1 MRNAFGTVLLCGT
14 FAAMSACSD
23 SLSETSGGRS
33 ATSGGQ
39 AGSGGTTSGGAGQST
54 SGSGGM
60 GGITGGTGGATGGT
74 GGTTGGT
81 GGTTGGTGGTTG
93 GSGGTT
99 GGSGGTTGGSGGS
112 STPMDASADTSV
124 GRDASFTDANASR
137 DGDASIANDVSRD
150 AGRPSKPSAGCGKL
164 NPPMGN
170 RTIMTGG
177 QTATFIVRLPTG
189 YDAMTPMPLGLGF
202 HGNGNPACLPPQGE
216 CQGFP
221 DLKAITVY
229 PKSLAAGWEQ
239 SAVLEPNITFF
250 NDLVALMKN
259 EYCVDE
265 NRIFVAG
272 VSSGGQFVEHLT
284 CRFGDW
290 LWQVTPV
297 CAGVVNAATMNC
309 KGTPPILVIH
319 GVTDMAGNYGDDV
332 VAQFARRNGCSMTPP
347 AGLTKARA
355 DMQAAF
361 MAMQAQ
367 HVCLDWEGCTA
378 NPVRFCISSQI
389 TYSGL
394 THGWPKVGGTLIADF
409 QSGLP

>member
-1 MRNAFGTVLLCGT
+1 MRKSFGAAVLC
-14 FAAMSACSD
+14 FALAAIAACSD
-23 SLSETSGGRS
+23 SSSPGAAGGAGGS
-33 ATSGGQ
+33 AGQSAGGQ
-39 AGSGGTTSGGAGQST
+39 GGAGQTTAGSGGTSGATAGTGGGAA
-54 SGSGGM
+54 GSAAGGS
-60 GGITGGTGGATGGT
+60 GGATGGQ
-74 GGTTGGT
+74 GGTIGGT
-81 GGTTGGTGGTTG
+81 A
-93 GSGGTT
+93 
-99 GGSGGTTGGSGGS
+99 GS
-112 STPMDASADTSV
+112 STPMDASTDAPSGRDV
-124 GRDASFTDANASR
+124 RDASDAVVSDASR
-137 DGDASIANDVSRD
+137 
-150 AGRPSKPSAGCGKL
+150 PPKPSAGCGKM
-164 NPPMGN
+164 NPPTGD

-177 QTATFIVRLPTG
+177 QTATFSVRLPAG
-189 YDAMTPMPLGLGF
+189 YSATTPTPLGLGF

-239 SAVLEPNITFF
+239 AAVLESNITFF
-250 NDLVALMKN
+250 NDLIALMKN

-284 CRFGDW
+284 CRYGDW

-297 CAGVVNAATMNC
+297 SAAVVGAATMNC

-319 GVTDMAGNYGDDV
+319 GVTDMAGNYGEDV
-332 VAQFARRNGCSMTPP
+332 VAQFAKRNGCSTTPP
-347 AGLTKARA
+347 AGLAKAKS
-355 DMQAAF
+355 DMMAAF
-361 MAMQAQ
+361 NAMQAQ
-367 HVCLDWEGCTA
+367 HVCLDWEACTA

-394 THGWPKVGGTLIADF
+394 THGWPKVGGTLISEF